1 MAFFYRDSNLTHR
14 YYAFIVLRYLRQNYL
29 TEEWQRFIHFPPNE
43 QILEKGATI
52 VAQWSQPE
60 RHISYSYISSL
71 LDDIANQT
79 KNVLYE
85 RHPKHS
91 IFSLPAEQLL
101 IWKRR
106 NIDDNQ
112 WSTSETR
119 QIMEA
124 LCEVLFQKLGF
135 YGNSEMYYSSE
146 NSFIDRVRLLK
157 ETIYISYYIF
167 FKKKNIFV
175 ECRFWNVNMEFQ

>member
-1 MAFFYRDSNLTHR
+1 MPSD
-14 YYAFIVLRYLRQNYL
+14 
-29 TEEWQRFIHFPPNE
+29 E

-60 RHISYSYISSL
+60 RHIPYSYISSL

-79 KNVLYE
+79 KKVLCQM
-85 RHPKHS
+85 HPNHP

-101 IWKRR
+101 IWKRK
-106 NIDDNQ
+106 NIDDNH

-119 QIMEA
+119 QIIEA
-124 LCEVLFQKLGF
+124 LCEVLFQNLGF

-157 ETIYISYYIF
+157 EIIYTYITYNIF
-167 FKKKNIFV
+167 FKKKKKYS
-175 ECRFWNVNMEFQ
+175 CRM